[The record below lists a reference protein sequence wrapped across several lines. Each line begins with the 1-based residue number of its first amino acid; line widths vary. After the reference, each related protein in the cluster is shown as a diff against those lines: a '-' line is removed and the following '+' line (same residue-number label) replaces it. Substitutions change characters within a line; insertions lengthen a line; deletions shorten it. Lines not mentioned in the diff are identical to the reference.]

1 MNPFGRL
8 QLSRIFGRLPLPV
21 MLSLL
26 LLLGLVPAGL
36 LGKLFVEQ
44 SMKDVDFAQREIAGL
59 RYLRPSWTAYERA
72 SRAPLAPPER
82 AALRAGLTSA
92 GVEHDALFGTGA
104 LARSADQALAKAP
117 AAQAQRDIGAL
128 ITAIGDKSNLIL
140 DPDLDSYYLMDI
152 ALLKLRALA
161 DATTPEEAA
170 TSLPMHR
177 RDVMRAVSAIRLS
190 LDRAIEGNG
199 DHSLATGRLKAL
211 ADDLDRAA
219 RAYLD
224 HRDAAGLVALG
235 AARNALWVEAADNLD
250 RLLHARID
258 RLTGRLHFNLA
269 LSIGVVLIVILL
281 GTALIATLSG
291 SLRALTRRIAQLSD
305 GDYTASVPGTGL
317 HNDVGVIARA
327 LQGFVS
333 MASEREALQQRLIDQ
348 REEARRALETIVDQV
363 KRENAALMAQAAEHA
378 KLRRDLERHTV
389 VSLATDLEA
398 HIVGL
403 VGTARA
409 AAASVDVAAGAMAN
423 DALTTR
429 EQSHLATTAASQIRD
444 AVDSVA
450 PSIVSIAA
458 RLKDL
463 RLRSDDG
470 RSMAEVAFGRV
481 DAANARIADFA
492 AAADRIDAMQLLIAD
507 VAAKT
512 NLLALNASIEAARV
526 GEAGR
531 GFMVVADEVKA
542 LANSTRSA
550 TRDIAAQIGDMRA
563 ANAAVV
569 TAFQNVLDAID
580 GLATSSR
587 DISSGIADQSTRI
600 DSIERT
606 MRVANQTVAAL
617 TDSITQTD
625 HAAGQ
630 AARSSSEIVG
640 AFARVVGDLATLDT
654 AITDFTSGIRNAQVA
669 A

>member
-1 MNPFGRL
+1 MDRFARGH
-8 QLSRIFGRLPLPV
+8 LSQIFGWLPLPV

-26 LLLGLVPAGL
+26 LALGLVPAGL
-36 LGKLFVEQ
+36 LGRLFVEQ
-44 SMKDVDFAQREIAGL
+44 SMKDVEFAQREINGL
-59 RYLRPSWTAYERA
+59 EYLRPSWTAYERA
-72 SRAPLAPPER
+72 SRTPLPRSER
-82 AALRAGLTSA
+82 TQLARLLDKAG
-92 GVEHDALFGTGA
+92 EDRDALFGTGT
-104 LARSADQALAKAP
+104 LARKAGQSLASARP
-117 AAQAQRDIGAL
+117 AQVRHDLGAL
-128 ITAIGDKSNLIL
+128 ITTIGDKSNLIL
-140 DPDLDSYYLMDI
+140 DPDLDTYYLMDI
-152 ALLKLRALA
+152 VLLKLRALV
-161 DATTPEEAA
+161 DTTTPEEAA
-170 TSLPMHR
+170 TALPMHR
-177 RDVMRAVSAIRLS
+177 REVSRAVAAIRLS
-190 LDRAIEGNG
+190 LDRAVDGN
-199 DHSLATGRLKAL
+199 DDRSLAAGRLPRL
-211 ADDLDRAA
+211 TSDLERTAM
-219 RAYLD
+219 AYLD
-224 HRDAAGLVALG
+224 RRSPDRLAALN
-235 AARNALWVEAADNLD
+235 AARNALWAEAADNLD

-258 RLTGRLHFNLA
+258 RLTDRLRLNLT
-269 LSIGVVLIVILL
+269 LSIGVVLIVVLL
-281 GTALIATLSG
+281 GIALIVTLSG
-291 SLRALTRRIAQLSD
+291 SLRQLTRRIALLSN
-305 GDYTASVPGTGL
+305 GDYAAPVPGTDL

-333 MASEREALQQRLIDQ
+333 MAGEREALQQRLIDQ
-348 REEARRALETIVDQV
+348 REEARQALETIVEQV
-363 KRENAALMAQAAEHA
+363 RRENAELMAQAVEHE
-378 KLRRDLERHTV
+378 KLRRELERHTV

-409 AAASVDVAAGAMAN
+409 AAARVDVAAGAMAN

-463 RLRSDDG
+463 RLQSDDG
-470 RSMAEVAFGRV
+470 RSMAEIAFGRV

-526 GEAGR
+526 GEAGK

-569 TAFQNVLDAID
+569 TAFQNVLEAID
-580 GLATSSR
+580 ELAASSR
-587 DISSGIADQSTRI
+587 DISAGIADQSSHI
-600 DSIERT
+600 DAIERK
-606 MRVANQTVAAL
+606 MRIAHDRVSAL
-617 TDSITQTD
+617 TDSIAHAD
-625 HAAGQ
+625 RAAGQ
-630 AARSSSEIVG
+630 AAHSSSEIVG

-654 AITDFTSGIRNAQVA
+654 AIVDFTSSIRQAQVA

>member
-1 MNPFGRL
+1 MNLIGRH
-8 QLSRIFGRLPLPV
+8 QLSRIFGWFPLPV

-26 LLLGLVPAGL
+26 LMLGLVPAGL

-44 SMKDVDFAQREIAGL
+44 SMKDVEFAEREIAGL
-59 RYLRPSWTAYERA
+59 QYLRPSWTAYEKA
-72 SRAPLAPPER
+72 SRAALAAPER
-82 AALRAGLTSA
+82 ADLGRSLNAAGT
-92 GVEHDALFGTGA
+92 GRDALFGTAA
-104 LARSADQALAKAP
+104 LARNAGRSLATGTP
-117 AAQAQRDIGAL
+117 AQAQQDLGAL

-140 DPDLDSYYLMDI
+140 DPDLDTYYLMDI
-152 ALLKLRALA
+152 VLLKLRALA
-161 DATTPEEAA
+161 DATTPDQAA
-170 TSLPMHR
+170 VSLPMHR
-177 RDVMRAVSAIRLS
+177 REVMRAAAAIRRA
-190 LDRAIEGNG
+190 LDRAVQGNRDG
-199 DHSLATGRLKAL
+199 SLAAGRLRAL
-211 ADDLDRAA
+211 SADLERAA
-219 RAYLD
+219 QAYLD
-224 HRDAAGLVALG
+224 RRGPARLAELG
-235 AARNALWVEAADNLD
+235 AARNALWTEAADNLD

-258 RLTGRLHFNLA
+258 RLTGRLQLNLA
-269 LSIGVVLIVILL
+269 LSIGVVVIVVLL

-291 SLRALTRRIAQLSD
+291 SLRQLTRRIAQLSD
-305 GDYTASVPGTGL
+305 GDYAASVPGTDL

-327 LQGFVS
+327 LQGFVT

-348 REEARRALETIVDQV
+348 REEARQALETIVEQV
-363 KRENAALMAQAAEHA
+363 QRENAELMAQAVEHE

-409 AAASVDVAAGAMAN
+409 AAARVDVAAGAMAN

-463 RLRSDDG
+463 RLQSDGG

-569 TAFQNVLDAID
+569 TAFQNVLEAID
-580 GLATSSR
+580 GLAASSR
-587 DISSGIADQSTRI
+587 DISAGIADQSTRI
-600 DSIERT
+600 DAIERT

-617 TDSITQTD
+617 TDSITHAD
-625 HAAGQ
+625 RAAGQ
-630 AARSSSEIVG
+630 AAQSSSEIVG

-654 AITDFTSGIRNAQVA
+654 AITDFTTSIRKAQVSA
-669 A
+669 